1 MLKKLFGQITRERKV
16 SPTYQIGLVH
26 SKTYRIYKQIT
37 TTALKKY
44 NLSFVDWLLLG
55 LLYDA
60 GEMRYGVLAETL
72 GVEASFVSVLVEQLR
87 ARGYIREK
95 KSSTDKR
102 VKQIILSKKGLYLIP
117 DVEEHL
123 KSKMSRATEGVP
135 LSEMQK
141 YMETIQLLED
151 SQAKS

>member
-1 MLKKLFGQITRERKV
+1 MLKKLFGQITKERKV

-95 KSSTDKR
+95 KSTSDKR
-102 VKQIILSKKGLYLIP
+102 VKQIILSKKGLSLIP

-123 KSKMSRATEGVP
+123 KSKISRATEGVP

-141 YMETIQLLED
+141 YMETIQMLED
-151 SQAKS
+151 TQSKS

>member
-1 MLKKLFGQITRERKV
+1 MLKKLFGQITKDKRV

-44 NLSFVDWLLLG
+44 QLSFVDWLLLG

-60 GEMRYGVLAETL
+60 GEMRYGVLADTL
-72 GVEASFVSVLVEQLR
+72 GVEASFVSVLVDQLR
-87 ARGYIREK
+87 SRGFIREK
-95 KSSTDKR
+95 KSTTDKR
-102 VKQIILSKKGLYLIP
+102 VKQIILSKKGLTLIP
-117 DVEEHL
+117 DIEKFL
-123 KSKMSRATEGVP
+123 KEKLASAIEGVP
-135 LSEMQK
+135 LSDMQK

-151 SQAKS
+151 TDETS

>member
-1 MLKKLFGQITRERKV
+1 MLKKLFGQITKERKA

-60 GEMRYGVLAETL
+60 GEMRYGVLADTL

-95 KSSTDKR
+95 KNTSDKR
-102 VKQIILSKKGLYLIP
+102 VKQIILSKKGQSLIP
-117 DVEEHL
+117 DVEKHL
-123 KSKMSRATEGVP
+123 KDKLSSALSDAP
-135 LSEMQK
+135 LIEMQK
-141 YMETIQLLED
+141 YMESIQALED
-151 SQAKS
+151 TKSTA